1 MFSFYFDNLCILI
14 LRNAIFYFDYVSV
27 IFSLGEFF
35 ALVIVFFSFL
45 LFRLL
50 LLNRLFKFNL
60 AVSADSSL
68 SNTLPI
74 PHDTNVTEYTLL
86 GALYSVRIFTPRSI
100 V

>member
-1 MFSFYFDNLCILI
+1 MFNFYLDNLCILV
-14 LRNAIFYFDYVSV
+14 LRNVIFYFDYASV

-35 ALVIVFFSFL
+35 AIVVIFFSFL

-50 LLNRLFKFNL
+50 LLNRLFRFTL
-60 AVSADSSL
+60 TASTDFSL
-68 SNTLPI
+68 PV